1 MTIDRLYRGW
11 ENEESK
17 GEQHVTFYG
26 YRLEHLADIAW
37 ALQTA
42 ELTPQD
48 VERFLKDYG
57 LMYERAKEV
66 ALKEVEQ
73 AFMRSVE
80 QVKEGIG

>member
-1 MTIDRLYRGW
+1 MIFDWTDIGW
-11 ENEESK
+11 ANEEK
-17 GEQHVTFYG
+17 GGERYVTFYG
-26 YRLEHLADIAW
+26 YRLEHLSDIAW

-57 LMYERAKEV
+57 LMYEKAKEV
-66 ALKEVEQ
+66 AFKEVEQ

-80 QVKEGIG
+80 QVKERIG